1 MHPILANR
9 RHLALYLMAWLP
21 VIALLTVAMVMT
33 GWGDWM
39 QSLLL
44 TFPMVVVYAFLC
56 LSAWY
61 PCRAMPL
68 GGERAE
74 MTLVTHLASA
84 VLSALLWVGMA
95 WLLAEGFKRS
105 ALYAGEADLTAEHT
119 GIIFTAIVGLRLA
132 PAAGLPTLP
141 LALLMLGGVY
151 FYEKKYAEAEL
162 VYERL
167 MQTEPGSGMISIAL
181 FNTLWKQ
188 GRHEEAAEEIRRFI
202 AEADPVKERA
212 TIEQYAAISKA
223 IAEGAGVLEE

>member
-1 MHPILANR
+1 MSDLMSDIEERLKSAKALLEGGKGEEAR
-9 RHLALYLMAWLP
+9 LALL
-21 VIALLTVAMVMT
+21 
-33 GWGDWM
+33 
-39 QSLLL
+39 
-44 TFPMVVVYAFLC
+44 
-56 LSAWY
+56 
-61 PCRAMPL
+61 
-68 GGERAE
+68 E
-74 MTLVTHLASA
+74 
-84 VLSALLWVGMA
+84 VLKQDG
-95 WLLAEGFKRS
+95 KN
-105 ALYAGEADLTAEHT
+105 
-119 GIIFTAIVGLRLA
+119 
-132 PAAGLPTLP
+132 PT
-141 LALLMLGGVY
+141 ALLMLGGVY

>member
-1 MHPILANR
+1 MSDIEESLKSAKALLESGKGEEAR
-9 RHLALYLMAWLP
+9 LALLEILKQD
-21 VIALLTVAMVMT
+21 
-33 GWGDWM
+33 G
-39 QSLLL
+39 
-44 TFPMVVVYAFLC
+44 
-56 LSAWY
+56 
-61 PCRAMPL
+61 
-68 GGERAE
+68 
-74 MTLVTHLASA
+74 
-84 VLSALLWVGMA
+84 
-95 WLLAEGFKRS
+95 KN
-105 ALYAGEADLTAEHT
+105 
-119 GIIFTAIVGLRLA
+119 
-132 PAAGLPTLP
+132 PT
-141 LALLMLGGVY
+141 ALLMLGGVY